1 MQELK
6 ITVTKTRVLGNGSAE
21 QINVKIVRPSSPTAT
36 QLNDDYRALELS
48 GKYEIIVLRD
58 HLIKILR
65 DADDR

>member
-21 QINVKIVRPSSPTAT
+21 QINVKIVRPSSPAT